1 MNGKG
6 IWLCLGSLLLLCLS
20 GCAGEAEEPA
30 GTESWVLTAEPEYVE
45 QWPENDL
52 TALIP
57 QPREGTVDYVRDYLD
72 YGRFEIVWKDISRE
86 GASDYLADL
95 EAAGYRE
102 AAAAEEDASLG
113 ILLEKDGVTLSLSA
127 SGTIMAL
134 LITTADAGA

>member
-1 MNGKG
+1 M
-6 IWLCLGSLLLLCLS
+6 
-20 GCAGEAEEPA
+20 
-30 GTESWVLTAEPEYVE
+30 LTAEPEYVE

>member
-20 GCAGEAEEPA
+20 GCAGGAEEPA

-102 AAAAEEDASLG
+102 AAAAEEDTSLG

-134 LITTADAGA
+134 LITAADAGA

>member
-1 MNGKG
+1 MKRRWG
-6 IWLCLGSLLLLCLS
+6 WLCLAALLLCLG
-20 GCAGEAEEPA
+20 GCAGTVEEPD
-30 GTESWVLTAEPEYVE
+30 GEESWVLTAEPEYVD

-72 YGRFEIVWKDISRE
+72 YGRFEIVWKDLSRE
-86 GASDYLADL
+86 GVKDYLADL

-102 AAAAEEDASLG
+102 TAAAEEDAAMG

-127 SGTIMAL
+127 SGTAMSL
-134 LITTADAGA
+134 LITAADAAEQ